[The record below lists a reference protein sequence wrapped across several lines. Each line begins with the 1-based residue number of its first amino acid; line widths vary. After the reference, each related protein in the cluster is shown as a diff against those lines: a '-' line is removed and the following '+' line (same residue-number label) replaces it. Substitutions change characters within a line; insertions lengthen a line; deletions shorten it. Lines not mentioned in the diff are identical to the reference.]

1 MAKYK
6 YTVIKICVQEDG
18 CHEDIKTFDSP
29 ELAFDFKSTLI
40 EPYDGY
46 HEILIEKG

>member
-1 MAKYK
+1 MTKYK
-6 YTVIKICVQEDG
+6 YIVIKIFVQEDG

-29 ELAFDFKSTLI
+29 ELAFDFKSALT

-46 HEILIEKG
+46 YKVIIERG